1 MGWEV
6 EHHSQGSTG
15 GGLGLHGKQ
24 GTTVGEG
31 KRRKGGTDIG
41 ISFLVYAQALHSG
54 APVAHATGEG
64 ANCCSCGPPPIKVL

>member
-31 KRRKGGTDIG
+31 KRRSGRTIGTSLYTLGLSGGMAPFAWALRWQS
-41 ISFLVYAQALHSG
+41 ISC
-54 APVAHATGEG
+54 TGY
-64 ANCCSCGPPPIKVL
+64 IFTL